1 VTAPGIAPDSIPEPR
16 GRLPRHLLLRFLLL
30 MAIVGGGFIALRWT
44 PARDLLTK
52 EAMIATFEGLRESW
66 WAPLVLVASYV
77 VLCPLGVP
85 ATPMLV
91 TGGIVF
97 GTLGGWG
104 LSFLG
109 AMLAGGVT
117 YLLGRVLGRDFV
129 VHFFGRRLKKVER
142 AIARRGFWGL
152 VGVRFMPLPYTL
164 VNYCAAL
171 AGVRPGM
178 FLLTTAVGIAPIT
191 LLFSYFAA
199 SLAAAAGPERSG
211 VLVQLVAASLVLLTL
226 SLAPHAWTALRRR
239 KRYKDLRQRRVE
251 RRRGA

>member
-1 VTAPGIAPDSIPEPR
+1 MTEVPGEPSSSPEVR

-30 MAIVGGGFIALRWT
+30 MAIVAAGFVVLRWT
-44 PARDLLTK
+44 PARGLLSQ
-52 EAMIATFEGLRESW
+52 EAMIHAFESLRESW

-77 VLCPLGVP
+77 VLCPFGVP

-91 TGGIVF
+91 AGGIVF

-109 AMLAGGVT
+109 TMLAGAAT

-142 AIARRGFWGL
+142 SIARRGFWSL
-152 VGVRFMPLPYTL
+152 VGVRFMPLPFTL

-178 FLLTTAVGIAPIT
+178 FLLTTAVGLAPIT
-191 LLFSYFAA
+191 LFFSYFAA

-211 VLVQLVAASLVLLTL
+211 VIVQLVAASLVLLAL

-239 KRYKDLRQRRVE
+239 KRYRDLRQQRGE
-251 RRRGA
+251 RRPR